1 MLTKEKRN
9 KLIGGLLTLT
19 MGTTLVAGCASEDDN
34 KEEWQNDNAAV
45 QQQSS
50 DNSFWGMVT
59 AFGLGYAL
67 SHLFSGPSTPQAPP
81 KQPPAYT
88 STAKPGEMLRPR
100 PVRPAEK
107 ISIARRIK
115 LIPQRPKWQRLQAA
129 RPELAP
135 VPFVHTRFLK

>member
-88 STAKPGEMLRPR
+88 STAKPGENAQTKTGAASGENINSAQNKTNTTTPK
-100 PVRPAEK
+100 VAVPASGK
-107 ISIARRIK
+107 TGIGSSSIRSHA
-115 LIPQRPKWQRLQAA
+115 
-129 RPELAP
+129 
-135 VPFVHTRFLK
+135 VS

>member
-19 MGTTLVAGCASEDDN
+19 MGTTLVAGCSNEEEN
-34 KEEWQNDNAAV
+34 SEEWQNDNAAV
-45 QQQSS
+45 QQSS

-67 SHLFSGPSTPQAPP
+67 SHMFSGPQTPQVPP

-88 STAKPGEMLRPR
+88 STTKPGDNAQTKAGTATGENISNTQNKTNTTTSK
-100 PVRPAEK
+100 VAEPSSGK
-107 ISIARRIK
+107 TGIGSSSIRSHA
-115 LIPQRPKWQRLQAA
+115 
-129 RPELAP
+129 
-135 VPFVHTRFLK
+135 VS